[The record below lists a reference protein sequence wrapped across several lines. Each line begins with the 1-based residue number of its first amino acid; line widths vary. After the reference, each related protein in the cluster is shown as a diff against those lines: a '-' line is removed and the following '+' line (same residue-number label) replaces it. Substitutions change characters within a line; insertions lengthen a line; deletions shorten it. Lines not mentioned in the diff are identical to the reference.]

1 MLKRIRPDAI
11 KSTLAVTGQGETI
24 KFDITYFNRKQSEV
38 VEAVAKA
45 QQAAVEEGKSETVAD
60 AVLFMVKEWD
70 AEYPLTKEGVL
81 EMEDDRPGLLMA
93 IIMGFHK
100 ARQVE
105 VAKN

>member
-11 KSTLAVTGQGETI
+11 KTTLAVTGQGETF
-24 KFDITYFNRKQSEV
+24 KFDVTYYNRKQSEV

-45 QQAAVEEGKSETVAD
+45 QQAAIEEQRSETVAD
-60 AVLFMVKEWD
+60 TILYLVKDWD
-70 AEYPLTKEGVL
+70 SEYPLTKEGVM

-93 IIMGFHK
+93 IITGFHR